1 MREPHPMPRLAS
13 APAGPAEPSPLPRCP
28 ECASAPE
35 RISWR
40 QRPGRPVVLVFD
52 PCGHR
57 YTSPAP
63 PILAV
68 TPPPAEAYEGHAPL
82 SR

>member
-1 MREPHPMPRLAS
+1 MRAPHPMPRLEA
-13 APAGPAEPSPLPRCP
+13 APEGPAEPSPLPYCP
-28 ECASAPE
+28 VCASAPE

-40 QRPGRPVVLVFD
+40 QRPGRPVMLVFD

-63 PILAV
+63 PVLAV
-68 TPPPAEAYEGHAPL
+68 TPPPPEPL

>member
-1 MREPHPMPRLAS
+1 MREPHPVPRLAS
-13 APAGPAEPSPLPRCP
+13 APARPAEPSPLPRCP
-28 ECASAPE
+28 ACAGAPE

-63 PILAV
+63 PVLAV
-68 TPPPAEAYEGHAPL
+68 TPRPPEGPAPL
-82 SR
+82 SG

>member
-1 MREPHPMPRLAS
+1 MREPHPVPRLAS
-13 APAGPAEPSPLPRCP
+13 APTRTAATSPLPRCP

-57 YTSPAP
+57 YVSPAP
-63 PILAV
+63 PVLAV
-68 TPPPAEAYEGHAPL
+68 TPPPPEGPAPL